1 MNVTKLHL
9 KQLSIL
15 VASLLAAQAAVA
27 GPTIEFGENKES
39 SLSVG
44 MGLRTSYSNADTG
57 SGGARS
63 NAFSLDNARIYLSGK
78 LNDKISGM
86 LNYDAKAPTPS
97 GGTGE
102 VIDANAQFNIT
113 PDLTIWAGRF
123 LSPSDRAN
131 MAGGFYSLGGGYWS
145 SIASRYGYN
154 GGYIG
159 RDDGVAV
166 VGSAM
171 AGKLQYGFGAFN
183 GHTAFNLSGVP
194 AGYTNTASSTQPMYS
209 GRVQYDFWDAEP
221 GLLYGTGNYL
231 GSKDILAI
239 GVATRM
245 SAGGANG
252 TTARGDYNSTSVDF
266 LFEKK
271 GVGPGAISLEAAYY
285 TYNTDGAVLSEQ
297 GKAISSAIGYIFNQ
311 KVGWGQFQPFVR
323 YQKFNADNQ
332 ITTSKYD
339 FGTDYII
346 KAYNARVAGFYSK
359 QSVTN
364 SNDSNSVNVALQVQ
378 F

>member
-113 PDLTIWAGRF
+113 PDFYHLVIVRIW
-123 LSPSDRAN
+123 
-131 MAGGFYSLGGGYWS
+131 
-145 SIASRYGYN
+145 
-154 GGYIG
+154 
-159 RDDGVAV
+159 
-166 VGSAM
+166 
-171 AGKLQYGFGAFN
+171 
-183 GHTAFNLSGVP
+183 
-194 AGYTNTASSTQPMYS
+194 
-209 GRVQYDFWDAEP
+209 
-221 GLLYGTGNYL
+221 
-231 GSKDILAI
+231 
-239 GVATRM
+239 
-245 SAGGANG
+245 
-252 TTARGDYNSTSVDF
+252 
-266 LFEKK
+266 
-271 GVGPGAISLEAAYY
+271 LE
-285 TYNTDGAVLSEQ
+285 VF
-297 GKAISSAIGYIFNQ
+297 I
-311 KVGWGQFQPFVR
+311 P
-323 YQKFNADNQ
+323 
-332 ITTSKYD
+332 
-339 FGTDYII
+339 
-346 KAYNARVAGFYSK
+346 
-359 QSVTN
+359 
-364 SNDSNSVNVALQVQ
+364 
-378 F
+378 